1 MPEGSGPSWSRFR
14 ADVLSRAGVAAL
26 LRFLGGKPDAEM
38 LAASV
43 EVPCLLGWAA
53 ALLRKPGPAAE
64 TDGKGSLWHGGG
76 EMTEA
81 LIAISGLLRMR

>member
-1 MPEGSGPSWSRFR
+1 M
-14 ADVLSRAGVAAL
+14 LSRAGEAVL

-53 ALLRKPGPAAE
+53 ALRRKPGPAAE
-64 TDGKGSLWHGGG
+64 TDGKGSL
-76 EMTEA
+76 
-81 LIAISGLLRMR
+81 